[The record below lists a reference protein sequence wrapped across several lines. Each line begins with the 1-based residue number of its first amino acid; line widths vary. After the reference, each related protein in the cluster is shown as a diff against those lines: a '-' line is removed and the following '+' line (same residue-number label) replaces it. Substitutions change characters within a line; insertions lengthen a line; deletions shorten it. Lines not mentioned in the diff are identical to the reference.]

1 MSSTPAITIPG
12 QVAPGQASMSHPRP
26 LYLLFT
32 AEMWERFSYY
42 GMRALLV
49 LYLVNSLKFSRADA
63 LQLYGTYTSLVY
75 LSPIIGGFL
84 ADKWLG
90 KRRAV
95 LIGGI
100 VMAMGHFAMAFP
112 ELLTFALGLLVV
124 GNGFFKPNIST
135 LVGGLYGDNDPRRD
149 GGFTIFYMG
158 INLGAFLAPLVCG
171 ALGEKVG
178 WHYGFAAAGVGM
190 VLGTLVFALGQNMLG
205 KLGFPPGRDVTEKSR
220 LTPGDWSSVAL
231 MSVAMV
237 GLVYAAI
244 HTWNFADPEQFGI
257 TPFSACLYSLLAVAL
272 FVVVRHFMPHA
283 KAAAGVEPLTTIEIH
298 RIIAIIVM
306 GVFVVF
312 FWMGFEQ
319 AGGTMNL
326 FADKQTDRMMLG
338 WEIPASFF
346 QALNPMLIF
355 ILGPFFSMFWLWLD
369 TSRFKISI
377 PAKLGFGMIVLGL
390 GFIILAI
397 AQSSAETS
405 GPVGPQW
412 LFFVY
417 FFHTVGELCLSP
429 VGLSMVTKLAP
440 VRLVSLMMGIWFTA
454 NFVANYF
461 AGILEHLLSGSGIPL
476 YWFLVGSSIGAG
488 VVLLLISPLI
498 KKLMH
503 GIS

>member
-1 MSSTPAITIPG
+1 MSSMPDITIPG
-12 QVAPGQASMSHPRP
+12 PVPGAYAGMRQPRQI
-26 LYLLFT
+26 YMVFF

-49 LYLVNSLKFSRADA
+49 LYLVNSLKFDRADA

-75 LSPIIGGFL
+75 ISPIIGGYL

-90 KRRAV
+90 KRCAV

-112 ELLTFALGLLVV
+112 SLLIFALGLLIV
-124 GNGFFKPNIST
+124 GNGFFKPNLST
-135 LVGGLYGDNDPRRD
+135 IVGGLYGDNDPRRD
-149 GGFTIFYMG
+149 GGFTIYYMG
-158 INLGAFLAPLVCG
+158 VNLGAFLSPLVCG
-171 ALGEKVG
+171 ALGEKLG

-190 VLGTLVFALGQNMLG
+190 VIGVLVFGIGQRMLG
-205 KLGFPPGRDVTEKSR
+205 KLGFPPGREVDDHSS
-220 LTPGDWSSVAL
+220 LTTKDWSIVAI
-231 MSVAMV
+231 MSIAMV
-237 GLVYAAI
+237 GVVYVVIESWNLVNPA
-244 HTWNFADPEQFGI
+244 QFGV
-257 TPFSACLYSLLAVAL
+257 TPFAACLYVLLAAGLLVL
-272 FVVVRHFMPHA
+272 GGHFMRPA
-283 KAAAGVEPLTTIEIH
+283 GAAARAGALTTIEIH
-298 RIIAIIVM
+298 RIIAILIM
-306 GVFVVF
+306 GFFVIF

-346 QALNPMLIF
+346 QSLNPMLIF
-355 ILGPFFSMFWLWLD
+355 LLGPFFTMFWLWLD
-369 TSRFKISI
+369 TSRFRIST
-377 PAKLGFGMIVLGL
+377 PAKMGFGMIILGL

-397 AQSSAETS
+397 AQTSAETG
-405 GPVGPQW
+405 GPVGPEW

-440 VRLVSLMMGIWFTA
+440 VRLVSLMMGIWYTA
-454 NFVANYF
+454 NFIANYF
-461 AGILEHLLSGSGIPL
+461 AGILENLLHGSGIPL

-488 VVLLLISPLI
+488 VVLVLITPLI

-503 GIS
+503 GAG